1 MFKKTTLKSRHQKR
15 NLKLT
20 KWPRLNF
27 SDYSAEEQERDYARR
42 LYLNERY
49 RPHLYLLKINGMWS
63 HIRITNKIEPYFY
76 ENKNLFQVYNEI
88 KESYP
93 QHRVKYIINQGLEN
107 YLKEEYKKKKIIE
120 AKQLRIKFNERY

>member
-1 MFKKTTLKSRHQKR
+1 
-15 NLKLT
+15 
-20 KWPRLNF
+20 
-27 SDYSAEEQERDYARR
+27 
-42 LYLNERY
+42 
-49 RPHLYLLKINGMWS
+49 MWS

-120 AKQLRIKFNERY
+120 AKQLQIKFNERH